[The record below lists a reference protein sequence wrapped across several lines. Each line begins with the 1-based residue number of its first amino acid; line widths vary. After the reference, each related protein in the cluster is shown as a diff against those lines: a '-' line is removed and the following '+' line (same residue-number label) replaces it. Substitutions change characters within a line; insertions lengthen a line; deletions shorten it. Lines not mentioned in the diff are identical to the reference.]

1 MNKKVIQYF
10 ILFLSLAYHQEH
22 FTLNIDETGEST
34 LFIFQDNITTLTI
47 GDEIGIFDYNG
58 IIDNQGNLGEI
69 LVGSG
74 IWDGSQLEIVGIH
87 SVDLSQF
94 GGPIL
99 PGAIVGN
106 SFTIKIWNALEQ
118 AETNCEGRT
127 PVLVFKRNHSKT
139 YVAIELDSWLKTI
152 KS

>member
-10 ILFLSLAYHQEH
+10 ILFLSFAYHQEH

-34 LFIFQDNITTLTI
+34 LFIFQDNITTLTV

-74 IWDGSQLEIVGIH
+74 IWDGSQLEIVTIMAVDIAKRSEGICATTP
-87 SVDLSQF
+87 S
-94 GGPIL
+94 
-99 PGAIVGN
+99 
-106 SFTIKIWNALEQ
+106 TID
-118 AETNCEGRT
+118 
-127 PVLVFKRNHSKT
+127 KR
-139 YVAIELDSWLKTI
+139 I
-152 KS
+152 